1 MADVSADLLRE
12 AFLNPIRFALLID
25 DEFPAYG
32 TAAAADDRALSLVG
46 LCRGKGWLCD
56 VENDIQKILA
66 HDANDHLHQS
76 DLLIVDFHLDRA
88 RENDASASI
97 RLLQRLAG
105 SPHFNLA
112 VIYTGGVPEAVALEV
127 AFGLGGGVI
136 ASDEE
141 ADAFTEML
149 ERRDDELVLE
159 PSIQVLRGLVGDE
172 GAVAALNAEK
182 QRLARLGVRIPEAMG
197 AMAHGYFSTR
207 MDAETISLRPQGLKL
222 GCDIGAAVP
231 WISTPNLF
239 VAVVNKEEVAPEHL
253 IDRLVDALEAWNP
266 TPLQVLVVQAR
277 ASLERAGSTHDEAVL
292 SSPLVQAGWLLNVLS
307 SDPDER
313 ARRLGDLYGQLFAG
327 LAGQL
332 TSTAGAFGAQVLGDA
347 PAADAL
353 VGARTLSRLTENTPD
368 AHVFHAAN
376 EFMSSTACASE
387 GRIVPG
393 MIFQAQLS
401 KSAKQLW
408 LCTTPSC
415 DLVPGQSE
423 GGWDGQIGPYKAVYA
438 ARLAPVS
445 NDELETRLAQA
456 TYGRHLFLTVDGVPM
471 AYEIADETKRQA
483 KLEVLFVGEDGRYS
497 GGEFEGLIIRETDG
511 KPGFKAATFRALA
524 QLRPGY
530 ANKFL
535 IDAGMQ
541 KARIGLSWV
550 GMRSPKVVPPPA
562 ETPAASGMAPL
573 LAEAELSGAEIDA

>member
-1 MADVSADLLRE
+1 MADVDAELLRE
-12 AFLNPIRFALLID
+12 AFLDPIRFALLVD
-25 DEFPAYG
+25 DEFPSYG
-32 TAAAADDRALSLVG
+32 TAATAEDRVLSMVG
-46 LCRGKGWLCD
+46 LCRQKGWLCD
-56 VENDIQKILA
+56 VENDIEKIL
-66 HDANDHLHQS
+66 DIEANDHLHQS
-76 DLLIVDFHLDRA
+76 DLLIVDFHLDAA

-112 VIYTGGVPEAVALEV
+112 IIYTSGQPEAVALDV
-127 AFGLGGGVI
+127 AFGLGGGVV
-136 ASDEE
+136 ATDGEAEAFAEAMEE
-141 ADAFTEML
+141 REDGF
-149 ERRDDELVLE
+149 VLE
-159 PSIQVLRGLVGDE
+159 PSMQVLKGVVGDG
-172 GAVAALNAEK
+172 GAIAALNAEK
-182 QRLARLGVRIPEAMG
+182 QRLARHRVRIPEALA
-197 AMAHGYFSTR
+197 AMAHRYFTSR
-207 MDAETISLRPQGLKL
+207 MDARTIALRPQGITPT
-222 GCDIGAAVP
+222 CDTGAEVP

-239 VAVVNKEEVAPEHL
+239 VAVVNKEVQPQEL
-253 IDRLVDALEAWNP
+253 IDRLVSALEAWNP

-307 SDPDER
+307 SEPPER

-332 TSTAGAFGAQVLGDA
+332 TSTAGAFGAKVLGDA
-347 PAADAL
+347 PVEDAL
-353 VGARTLSRLTENTPD
+353 TGARKLSRLAENTPD

-376 EFMSSTACASE
+376 EFLSSTACASE

-393 MIFQAQLS
+393 LVFQTQLGQG
-401 KSAKQLW
+401 AKQLW

-438 ARLAPVS
+438 ARLAPIS
-445 NDELETRLAQA
+445 DAELQARLAQA
-456 TYGRHLFLTVDGVPM
+456 TYGRHLFLTIDGTPM
-471 AYEIADETKRQA
+471 AYEIADESKRQA
-483 KLEVLFVGEDGRYS
+483 KLEVLFVGDDGRYT
-497 GGEFEGLIIRETDG
+497 GGQFEGLIIRESEG
-511 KPGFKAATFRALA
+511 KPAFKAATFRALA

-550 GMRSPKVVPPPA
+550 GMRAPEVAPPPDVGGA
-562 ETPAASGMAPL
+562 G
-573 LAEAELSGAEIDA
+573 EAQLQS